1 MTESLQ
7 QLGGK
12 GRFLR
17 VLHADRD
24 ASQVAAWVQR
34 LKNIVDSFRVSSD
47 QSTSETGLCL
57 NAAIVGKCGGDG
69 EKRGHDTEWSRGAS
83 EHVSV
88 VVFVLGLNRARSK
101 CERKCKVG
109 LTG

>member
-7 QLGGK
+7 QIGRQ
-12 GRFLR
+12 GRFNR

-24 ASQVAAWVQR
+24 AGQVAAWVQR
-34 LKNIVDSFRVSSD
+34 LKDIVDSFRVSSD
-47 QSTSETGLCL
+47 RSTSKTGLCL
-57 NAAIVGKCGGDG
+57 STTIAGKCSGDG
-69 EKRGHDTEWSRGAS
+69 EQRGHDTEWSRGAS

-88 VVFVLGLNRARSK
+88 VVFALGLNRVHSK
-101 CERKCKVG
+101 YKRTCKEG